1 MSRRSSLIRL
11 LAILGITAIWG
22 WTFVVVKDAI
32 AAFPV
37 AAFLAYR
44 FALAVALWT
53 PFMRHLRWRSV
64 LAGAWIGVFM
74 GLAFVVQ
81 TLGLHLT
88 LASDAGLIT
97 GLFVVLVPAI
107 EWLVFRVRVPRI
119 MLAGVA
125 SALLGLILLI
135 GALPRQLAIGDLLVA
150 LSALGFAVQIILV
163 ARFSH
168 HHDSISLTVGQ
179 TVSALAVFILA
190 ALVPMGGGFPLPS
203 PSVLVAIAIT
213 ASLATALGLFVQVWA
228 QRQLAAT
235 TSAIVL
241 LTEPAWATFF
251 GVWLSGN
258 PFPPIRIAGAALL
271 FATPVFV
278 TLAALR
284 PRRRTAIAQVPKPVG
299 DERADPE
306 VALAG

>member
-1 MSRRSSLIRL
+1 MSSRSSLIRL

-22 WTFVVVKDAI
+22 WTFVVVKDAV

-53 PFMRHLRWRSV
+53 PFLRHLRWRSV
-64 LAGAWIGVFM
+64 LAGSWIGFFM

-107 EWLVFRVRVPRI
+107 EWLVYRVRLPRVT
-119 MLAGVA
+119 LAAVGL
-125 SALLGLILLI
+125 ALLGLILLV

-150 LSALGFAVQIILV
+150 MSALGFAVQIILV

-179 TVSALAVFILA
+179 TVSALAIFVLA
-190 ALVPMGGGFPLPS
+190 AMLPMGGGFPIPS
-203 PSVLVAIAIT
+203 PQVLVAIAIT

-251 GVWLSGN
+251 GVLLSGN

-284 PRRRTAIAQVPKPVG
+284 QRGRMRQAPLEEPIDA
-299 DERADPE
+299 E
-306 VALAG
+306 VAVAG

>member
-1 MSRRSSLIRL
+1 MSNRGSLLRL

-22 WTFVVVKDAI
+22 WTFVVVKDAV

-53 PFMRHLRWRSV
+53 PFLRHLRWRSV
-64 LAGAWIGVFM
+64 VAGSWIGIFM
-74 GLAFVVQ
+74 GVAFVVQ

-107 EWLVFRVRVPRI
+107 EWVVFRVRVPTVT
-119 MLAGVA
+119 LAGVGL
-125 SALLGLILLI
+125 ALIGLVLLV

-150 LSALGFAVQIILV
+150 LSAFGFAVQIILV

-179 TVSALAVFILA
+179 TASALAIFVVA
-190 ALVPMGGGFPLPS
+190 ALLPMGGGFPMP
-203 PSVLVAIAIT
+203 PASVLVAIAIT

-251 GVWLSGN
+251 GVVLSGN

-271 FATPVFV
+271 FATPLFV

-284 PRRRTAIAQVPKPVG
+284 PRRRLTQTQLEEPI
-299 DERADPE
+299 DTE
-306 VALAG
+306 VAVAG

>member
-1 MSRRSSLIRL
+1 VTNRSSLIRL
-11 LAILGITAIWG
+11 LAILFITAIWG
-22 WTFVVVKDAI
+22 WTFVVVKDAVV
-32 AAFPV
+32 AFPV

-53 PFMRHLRWRSV
+53 PFLRHLRWRSV
-64 LAGAWIGVFM
+64 LAGSWIGVFM
-74 GLAFVVQ
+74 GLAFIVQ
-81 TLGLHLT
+81 TVGLHVT
-88 LASDAGLIT
+88 LASDTGLIT

-107 EWLVFRVRVPRI
+107 EWVVFRVRVPRAT
-119 MLAGVA
+119 LVGVGL
-125 SALLGLILLI
+125 ALLGLLLLV
-135 GALPRQLAIGDLLVA
+135 GALPRQLALGDLLVA
-150 LSALGFAVQIILV
+150 LSAFGFAVQIILV
-163 ARFSH
+163 ARFSR
-168 HHDSISLTVGQ
+168 HHDPVSLTVGQ
-179 TVSALAVFILA
+179 TVSALAIFILA
-190 ALVPMGGGFPLPS
+190 AATPMGGGFPVPS
-203 PSVLVAIAIT
+203 ASVLVAIAIT

-241 LTEPAWATFF
+241 LTEPAWAMFF

-284 PRRRTAIAQVPKPVG
+284 ARRPKPAKAEEPE
-299 DERADPE
+299 DADFS
-306 VALAG
+306 VAAS

>member
-1 MSRRSSLIRL
+1 MTTRASLTRL
-11 LAILGITAIWG
+11 VAILAITAIWG
-22 WTFVVVKDAI
+22 WTFVVVKDAV

-37 AAFLAYR
+37 AAFLTYR
-44 FALAVALWT
+44 FALAVALWV
-53 PFMRHLRWRSV
+53 PFLRQLRWRSV
-64 LAGAWIGVFM
+64 LAGSWIGVFM
-74 GLAFVVQ
+74 GLAFIVQ
-81 TLGLHLT
+81 TVGLHVT

-97 GLFVVLVPAI
+97 GLFVVIVPAI
-107 EWLVFRVRVPRI
+107 EWLVYRVRVPRTTLVGVG
-119 MLAGVA
+119 LALVGLV
-125 SALLGLILLI
+125 LLV
-135 GALPRQLAIGDLLVA
+135 GALPRQLAFGDLLVA
-150 LSALGFAVQIILV
+150 LSAFGFAVQIILV

-168 HHDSISLTVGQ
+168 HHDSVSLTVGQ
-179 TVSALAVFILA
+179 TVSALAIFIIA
-190 ALVPMGGGFPLPS
+190 ALTPMGGGFPMPS

-241 LTEPAWATFF
+241 LTEPAWAVFF

-278 TLAALR
+278 TVAALR
-284 PRRRTAIAQVPKPVG
+284 ARRPTLPAQLDEPVV
-299 DERADPE
+299 DDVEE
-306 VALAG
+306 KVAVAG

>member
-1 MSRRSSLIRL
+1 MSNRSSLLRL

-32 AAFPV
+32 VAFPV

-53 PFMRHLRWRSV
+53 PFLRHLRWRSV
-64 LAGAWIGVFM
+64 LAGSWIGVFM

-107 EWLVFRVRVPRI
+107 EWLVYRVRVPRVT
-119 MLAGVA
+119 LAGVGLTVVG
-125 SALLGLILLI
+125 LLLLV
-135 GALPRQLAIGDLLVA
+135 GALPRQLAFGDLLVA
-150 LSALGFAVQIILV
+150 LSAFGFAVQIILV

-179 TVSALAVFILA
+179 TVSALAIFVLA
-190 ALVPMGGGFPLPS
+190 ALLPMGGGFPLPS

-251 GVWLSGN
+251 GVLLSGN

-278 TLAALR
+278 TLVALR
-284 PRRRTAIAQVPKPVG
+284 PRRRMPQVQMEEPI
-299 DERADPE
+299 DSE
-306 VALAG
+306 VAVAG

>member
-1 MSRRSSLIRL
+1 
-11 LAILGITAIWG
+11 A
-22 WTFVVVKDAI
+22 
-32 AAFPV
+32 
-37 AAFLAYR
+37 
-44 FALAVALWT
+44 
-53 PFMRHLRWRSV
+53 
-64 LAGAWIGVFM
+64 
-74 GLAFVVQ
+74 
-81 TLGLHLT
+81 
-88 LASDAGLIT
+88 
-97 GLFVVLVPAI
+97 
-107 EWLVFRVRVPRI
+107 
-119 MLAGVA
+119 
-125 SALLGLILLI
+125 
-135 GALPRQLAIGDLLVA
+135 
-150 LSALGFAVQIILV
+150 
-163 ARFSH
+163 
-168 HHDSISLTVGQ
+168 
-179 TVSALAVFILA
+179 
-190 ALVPMGGGFPLPS
+190 PMGGGFPVPS

-284 PRRRTAIAQVPKPVG
+284 PRRRQAAAQVPDLV
-299 DERADPE
+299 DEERTDTE

>member
-1 MSRRSSLIRL
+1 MTSRASLTRL
-11 LAILGITAIWG
+11 IAILAITAIWG
-22 WTFVVVKDAI
+22 WTFVVVKDAV

-44 FALAVALWT
+44 FALAVALWV
-53 PFMRHLRWRSV
+53 PFLRQLRWRSV
-64 LAGAWIGVFM
+64 LAGSWIGVFM
-74 GLAFVVQ
+74 GLAFIVQ
-81 TLGLHLT
+81 TVGLHVT

-97 GLFVVLVPAI
+97 GLFVVIVPAI
-107 EWLVFRVRVPRI
+107 EWLVYKVRVPRTT
-119 MLAGVA
+119 LVGVGL
-125 SALLGLILLI
+125 ALLGLILLV
-135 GALPRQLAIGDLLVA
+135 GALPRQLALGDLLVA
-150 LSALGFAVQIILV
+150 LSAFGFAVQIILV

-168 HHDSISLTVGQ
+168 HHDSVSLTVGQ
-179 TVSALAVFILA
+179 TVSALAIFIIA
-190 ALVPMGGGFPLPS
+190 ALTPMGGGFPMPS

-241 LTEPAWATFF
+241 LTEPAWAVFF

-278 TLAALR
+278 TVAALR
-284 PRRRTAIAQVPKPVG
+284 ARRPTPPARLDEPVV
-299 DERADPE
+299 DDVEE
-306 VALAG
+306 KVAVAS

>member
-1 MSRRSSLIRL
+1 MTNRGSLLRL

-22 WTFVVVKDAI
+22 WTFVVVKDAV

-44 FALAVALWT
+44 FALAVALWA

-64 LAGAWIGVFM
+64 LAGSWIGVFM
-74 GLAFVVQ
+74 GLGFVVQ

-107 EWLVFRVRVPRI
+107 EWLLYRVRIPR
-119 MLAGVA
+119 MTLAGVGL
-125 SALLGLILLI
+125 ALLGLILLV

-150 LSALGFAVQIILV
+150 LSAFGFAVQIILV

-168 HHDSISLTVGQ
+168 HHDSVSLTVGQ
-179 TVSALAVFILA
+179 TVSALAIFVIC
-190 ALVPMGGGFPLPS
+190 ALLPMGGGFPMPS

-271 FATPVFV
+271 FATPVFI

-284 PRRRTAIAQVPKPVG
+284 PRRRLAASERDEPADTVETEIA
-299 DERADPE
+299 
-306 VALAG
+306 VAG

>member
-1 MSRRSSLIRL
+1 MTNRASMARL
-11 LAILGITAIWG
+11 VAILAITAIWG
-22 WTFVVVKDAI
+22 WTFVVVKDAV

-44 FALAVALWT
+44 FALAVALWV
-53 PFMRHLRWRSV
+53 PFLRQLRWRSV
-64 LAGAWIGVFM
+64 LAGSWIGVFM
-74 GLAFVVQ
+74 GVAFIVQ
-81 TLGLHLT
+81 TVGLHVT

-97 GLFVVLVPAI
+97 GLFVVIVPAI
-107 EWLVFRVRVPRI
+107 EWLVYKVRVPRTT
-119 MLAGVA
+119 LAGVGL
-125 SALLGLILLI
+125 ALLGLILLV
-135 GALPRQLAIGDLLVA
+135 GALPRQLALGDMLVA
-150 LSALGFAVQIILV
+150 LSAFGFAVQIILV

-168 HHDSISLTVGQ
+168 HHDSVSLTVGQ
-179 TVSALAVFILA
+179 TVSALAIFIIA
-190 ALVPMGGGFPLPS
+190 ALTPMGGGFPMPS

-241 LTEPAWATFF
+241 LTEPAWAVFF

-278 TLAALR
+278 TVAALR
-284 PRRRTAIAQVPKPVG
+284 ARRPTPPAQLDELVVDDVEEKIA
-299 DERADPE
+299 
-306 VALAG
+306 VAS

>member
-1 MSRRSSLIRL
+1 VTTRGSLVKLI
-11 LAILGITAIWG
+11 AILLITAIWG
-22 WTFVVVKDAI
+22 WTFVVVKDAV

-44 FALAVALWT
+44 FLLAVLLWV
-53 PFMRHLRWRSV
+53 PFVRRLRWDSV
-64 LAGAWIGVFM
+64 LAGGWIGLFM
-74 GLAFVVQ
+74 GSAFIVQ
-81 TLGLHLT
+81 TVGLHFT

-107 EWLVFRVRVPRI
+107 EWLVFRVRVGRVTLVGVG
-119 MLAGVA
+119 LAVV
-125 SALLGLILLI
+125 GLALLI
-135 GALPRQLAIGDLLVA
+135 GALPRQLALGDLLVA
-150 LSALGFAVQIILV
+150 LSAFGFAVQIILV

-168 HHDSISLTVGQ
+168 HHDAVSLTVGQ
-179 TVSALAVFILA
+179 TVSALLIFAVA
-190 ALVPMGGGFPLPS
+190 AVTPIGGGFPIPS
-203 PSVLVAIAIT
+203 PSVLIAIAIT

-271 FATPVFV
+271 FATPLFV
-278 TLAALR
+278 TLAAVR
-284 PRRRTAIAQVPKPVG
+284 KGRATRRASEEAEDLEVAIA
-299 DERADPE
+299 
-306 VALAG
+306 AG